1 MNSYLSAGVSPVLAR
16 RLPPDRPP
24 HFLDYFVPPCRL
36 LLLRIFLF
44 YAPSSRLFFARRRG
58 VHRSCRTQL
67 DTCEVFLLAK
77 LCVGVFSPSLV
88 APFSSSLCR
97 PPAFW
102 AALSPCLLPALAHSD
117 SQLLLSENQE
127 AACPTYTQSR
137 IGSGRAGEET
147 AGVGR
152 AQGEGEKGQER
163 GPALAR

>member
-1 MNSYLSAGVSPVLAR
+1 MCHLSWLVASHLTGLHTSWITSSHPA
-16 RLPPDRPP
+16 D
-24 HFLDYFVPPCRL
+24 FFYFVY
-36 LLLRIFLF
+36 FFF

-58 VHRSCRTQL
+58 VHRSCRPQL

-77 LCVGVFSPSLV
+77 LCVSVFSPSLA

>member
-1 MNSYLSAGVSPVLAR
+1 MCHLSWLVASHLTGLHTSWITSSHPA
-16 RLPPDRPP
+16 D
-24 HFLDYFVPPCRL
+24 FFYFVY
-36 LLLRIFLF
+36 FFF
-44 YAPSSRLFFARRRG
+44 YAPSSRPFFARRRG
-58 VHRSCRTQL
+58 VHRSCRPQL

-77 LCVGVFSPSLV
+77 LCVGVFSPSLA

>member
-1 MNSYLSAGVSPVLAR
+1 MCHLSWLVASHLTGLHTSWITSSHPA
-16 RLPPDRPP
+16 D
-24 HFLDYFVPPCRL
+24 FFYFVY
-36 LLLRIFLF
+36 FFF

-58 VHRSCRTQL
+58 VHRSCRPQL

-77 LCVGVFSPSLV
+77 LCVGVFSPSLA

>member
-1 MNSYLSAGVSPVLAR
+1 MCHLSWLVASHLTGLHTSWITSSHPA
-16 RLPPDRPP
+16 D
-24 HFLDYFVPPCRL
+24 FFYFVYFFFFMLPALASSSPGGGG
-36 LLLRIFLF
+36 FS
-44 YAPSSRLFFARRRG
+44 APVVLSSTPARF
-58 VHRSCRTQL
+58 SYSSNCASA
-67 DTCEVFLLAK
+67 F
-77 LCVGVFSPSLV
+77 FSPSLA

-102 AALSPCLLPALAHSD
+102 AALSPCLLPVLAHSD